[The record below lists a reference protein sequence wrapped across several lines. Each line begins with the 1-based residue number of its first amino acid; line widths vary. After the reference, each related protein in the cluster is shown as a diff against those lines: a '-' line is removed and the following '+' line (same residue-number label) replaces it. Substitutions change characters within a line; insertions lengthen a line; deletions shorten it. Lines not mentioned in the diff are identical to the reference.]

1 MLYDK
6 INTVALIQTGREKKI
21 MSLIEKLYSFIIFI
35 SVIVGIGIG
44 QFETVRGSAEFFI
57 VPLLVIMLYITFLQI
72 PIADIKSSFKNLQF
86 TSWTIIMNFVWTP
99 ILAWILA
106 ILFLSGHPALWI
118 GFIMLMV
125 TPCTDWYLIFTGI
138 AKGNVALSAAIL
150 PLNLVLQIVLLPIY
164 LLVFGGTI
172 GVIRLSDLIE
182 SVLIVL
188 LIPLGLSFLT
198 KYLLQR
204 NRQFKEKLYSYIGAL
219 PIIFLSLAIVAMF
232 AAQGQILID
241 NLALLWIITVPILL
255 FFIINFVISQK
266 VGGLMKFNYQ
276 DKVSFSMT
284 TLARNSPIALAI
296 AMTAFPEEPLIALT
310 LVIGPLLE
318 LPILAMITQMLL
330 LLKNRTIVK

>member
-1 MLYDK
+1 
-6 INTVALIQTGREKKI
+6 
-21 MSLIEKLYSFIIFI
+21 
-35 SVIVGIGIG
+35 
-44 QFETVRGSAEFFI
+44 
-57 VPLLVIMLYITFLQI
+57 
-72 PIADIKSSFKNLQF
+72 
-86 TSWTIIMNFVWTP
+86 
-99 ILAWILA
+99 
-106 ILFLSGHPALWI
+106 ILFVSGHPALWI

-125 TPCTDWYLIFTGI
+125 TTCTDWYLIFTGI

-219 PIIFLSLAIVAMF
+219 PIILLSLAIVAMF

-241 NLALLWIITVPILL
+241 NLALLWIITVPLL
-255 FFIINFVISQK
+255 LSFTINFV
-266 VGGLMKFNYQ
+266 
-276 DKVSFSMT
+276 
-284 TLARNSPIALAI
+284 
-296 AMTAFPEEPLIALT
+296 
-310 LVIGPLLE
+310 
-318 LPILAMITQMLL
+318 
-330 LLKNRTIVK
+330 